1 VGCHQG
7 LLRSTPQHICLFA
20 RDGFTQD
27 DRFFVPCGTTY
38 HIGCIRVGE
47 PFRTR
52 LPAGRGLAYPKVA
65 ISPSFICEACTVRA
79 QVGGELRKSGGHLT
93 LLMLERMRLI
103 DQANAWSASSHAV
116 YQGGLRRLSRFQKN
130 FGVPILQATP
140 LHRPPRSPSIG
151 MMWAQQHYA
160 IQTPTGHHSQSQD
173 RILVTAPAVMSSG
186 RRPHGPLSSPSRLM
200 TPSRNAFRS
209 SKA

>member
-65 ISPSFICEACTVRA
+65 ISPSFICEAYMHTDSTST
-79 QVGGELRKSGGHLT
+79 ES
-93 LLMLERMRLI
+93 
-103 DQANAWSASSHAV
+103 ANRHPD
-116 YQGGLRRLSRFQKN
+116 F
-130 FGVPILQATP
+130 
-140 LHRPPRSPSIG
+140 H
-151 MMWAQQHYA
+151 
-160 IQTPTGHHSQSQD
+160 
-173 RILVTAPAVMSSG
+173 
-186 RRPHGPLSSPSRLM
+186 
-200 TPSRNAFRS
+200 
-209 SKA
+209 